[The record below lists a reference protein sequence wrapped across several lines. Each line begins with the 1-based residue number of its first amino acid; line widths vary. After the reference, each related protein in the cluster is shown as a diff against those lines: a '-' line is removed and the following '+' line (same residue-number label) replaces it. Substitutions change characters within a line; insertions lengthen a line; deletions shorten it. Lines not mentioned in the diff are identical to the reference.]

1 MARRQIEEQ
10 EAARLAAR
18 QQPAGSRPQ
27 ALHFQ
32 DRRPASASFDAVG
45 AAAEAGVPEE
55 QVRLYYM
62 AVPPFLYASICGALR
77 SGRRADAAAAAG
89 AASAGDFAAL
99 SLAEGASDAGGAEG
113 DKATAAANGCGV
125 AAGIGNGGGN
135 GGGRVVLPMP
145 RLEERFVLEKPFGKD
160 GAL

>member
-1 MARRQIEEQ
+1 M
-10 EAARLAAR
+10 
-18 QQPAGSRPQ
+18 
-27 ALHFQ
+27 
-32 DRRPASASFDAVG
+32 
-45 AAAEAGVPEE
+45 
-55 QVRLYYM
+55 RLYYM

-77 SGRRADAAAAAG
+77 SGRRAADADAAAAAG

-135 GGGRVVLPMP
+135 GGGRVVLPTP